1 MLKSDIALYAAA
13 LAVAVLGSLQAVVS
27 GEPLFTAAL
36 GACL

>member
-1 MLKSDIALYAAA
+1 MLRSDIALYAAA
-13 LAVAVLGSLQAVVS
+13 LAAALLGSLQALVC